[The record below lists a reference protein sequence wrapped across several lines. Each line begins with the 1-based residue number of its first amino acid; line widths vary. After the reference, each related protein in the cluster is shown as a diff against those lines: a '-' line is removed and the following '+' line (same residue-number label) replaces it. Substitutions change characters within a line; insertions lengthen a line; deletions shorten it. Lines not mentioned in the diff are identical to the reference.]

1 MNADRTVEA
10 LKTILDGKTPEEI
23 DAVVRDL
30 KTTLDQA
37 AADIKGEMDI
47 DSTAV
52 VNDLKDEMIE
62 SNPTHSTILDEET
75 LIMDSSV
82 YEKIENLNGHT
93 IYGLKLPKCKV
104 ETDLTTEV
112 SDLQSNL
119 ANSFTI
125 GHYALN
131 EAVRNF
137 DVPDCVIPSESD
149 VKIKSCHRGQDIPFV
164 KSLFELKSSDT
175 FNSSACVCVPEG
187 LFGDKLEFVCSPIE
201 ANSCNKGGDVFE
213 DLKDSGNCLSGNTK
227 KEFIYNPISCSFYNK
242 DGYKHD
248 DLDDLEVTDL
258 NSIKNTVEDMY
269 YSDKNALDPIQ
280 PFATRLFG
288 EKLSKIET
296 EIYSKY
302 NVKNNLKNIKRKQKI
317 NNFLKKSHLSR
328 FNLSVEKHN
337 VELNDAVKE
346 VILKMNNLDSESC
359 IERMQFIGEK
369 RVNAVRESIESGK
382 PVLYARPL

>member
-47 DSTAV
+47 DSTAEISET
-52 VNDLKDEMIE
+52 LKDKMTE

-93 IYGLKLPKCKV
+93 IYKLKLPKCKV

-125 GHYALN
+125 GHHALN

-213 DLKDSGNCLSGNTK
+213 DLEITELNEELLNKVEREK
-227 KEFIYNPISCSFYNK
+227 SCDEIPLY
-242 DGYKHD
+242 
-248 DLDDLEVTDL
+248 T
-258 NSIKNTVEDMY
+258 
-269 YSDKNALDPIQ
+269 DPIQ
-280 PFATRLFG
+280 PFATRLFDK
-288 EKLSKIET
+288 KLSKIEA

-317 NNFLKKSHLSR
+317 NNFLKKLHLSR